1 MSYKDDKDQT
11 TEQWK
16 QRYFAALEE
25 HEKKEKESKNAQAAL
40 RRSISRLSLAADG
53 VNAKLDTQLEHLRN
67 TVRSVEDPV
76 RLQGMIDQII
86 DVASKVKDDKSIKDE
101 SNDMLSEALS
111 EILDKVKL
119 PKSASKQEKILRKKI
134 EARADQESMIKD
146 FSHFL
151 LEVTRETPAEE
162 TGEKDGLFGKLFG
175 KSDGKK
181 KEQPTIHSEVI
192 EAAQFAPSEQIEN
205 KPVVEKS
212 GASANVGAVLVRL
225 IDMISFI
232 DKNDSGYSEIKK
244 QAATLKSKNDVMQ
257 LLGEIS
263 GLISSCASGMT
274 ASDIDNIEAG
284 NRTAVHEVLIQL
296 LERLDLTSNMVDK
309 AESLKEEW
317 EKGMSDEELPGAL
330 KAIASLVMEMRS
342 SLEKEKHDFEIFLKQ
357 LSENLKELD
366 QHLTKS
372 SQSSNDSMED
382 GKKLNAMVAEQV
394 DGIESSVNDA
404 NDINELKASVHERL
418 KGIRTHMRSFVD
430 KEEQRHREAK
440 EQVKDLKNKM
450 QVMESQSKTLET
462 KLIEERNQAL
472 IDPLTEVYNRLA
484 YNERFEQEYG
494 RWKRYGSPLTIAIWD
509 IDFFKK
515 INDTYGHKAGD
526 KALRTIAQVINSNV
540 RETDFFARFGG
551 EEFVV
556 LLPETTLEAAEVVA
570 EKIRMTVEECEFH
583 SKADRVLITV
593 SCGIS
598 ELRRG
603 DSMETVFER
612 ADKNLYRAKET
623 GRNRCIS
630 DRE

>member
-11 TEQWK
+11 AEQWK
-16 QRYFAALEE
+16 QRYYAALEE

-76 RLQGMIDQII
+76 RLQNMIDQII
-86 DVASKVKDDKSIKDE
+86 DVASKVKNDESTKDE
-101 SNDMLSEALS
+101 SNDLLSEALS

-119 PKSASKQEKILRKKI
+119 PKSVSKQEKILRKKI
-134 EARADQESMIKD
+134 RARTDQESMIND

-151 LEVTRETPAEE
+151 LEVTRETPAGE
-162 TGEKDGLFGKLFG
+162 TREKDGLFGKLFG
-175 KSDGKK
+175 KSDGTK
-181 KEQPTIHSEVI
+181 KEQPAIHSEVI

-212 GASANVGAVLVRL
+212 ETSPNIGAVLVRL

-232 DKNDSGYSEIKK
+232 DKNDSGYSKIKK
-244 QAATLKSKNDVMQ
+244 QATSLKSKKDVMQ
-257 LLGEIS
+257 LLGDIS

-274 ASDIDNIEAG
+274 AGDTDNIEEG
-284 NRTAVHEVLIQL
+284 NRTTVHEVLIQL

-309 AESLKEEW
+309 AEALKEDW
-317 EKGMSDEELPGAL
+317 EKGMSDDELPGAL

-342 SLEKEKHDFEIFLKQ
+342 SLEKEKHDFEVFLKQ

-404 NDINELKASVHERL
+404 NDINDLKASVHERL

-430 KEEQRHREAK
+430 KEEQRHKEAK

-509 IDFFKK
+509 IDFFKR

-570 EKIRMTVEECEFH
+570 EKIRKTVEECEFH
-583 SKADRVLITV
+583 SKGDHVLITV

-603 DSMETVFER
+603 DSMEVVFER